1 MHPGLKRMLH
11 QRVTVAR
18 PEGANDYGDPVF
30 GEPSDPIPA
39 RIEPTTKVVMAPMGG
54 QQFQAEILVIV
65 ESGIQAED
73 RVWLPGQSEPRTA
86 RSVFEVPGPFGGIDH
101 LEVYL

>member
-11 QRVTVAR
+11 QRVQVAR
-18 PEGANDYGDPVF
+18 QTGMSDYGDPTWGAPV
-30 GEPSDPIPA
+30 EVAA
-39 RIEPTTKVVMAPMGG
+39 RIEPTTKIVMAPGGG

-73 RVWLPGQSEPRTA
+73 RVWLPGQAEPRTA